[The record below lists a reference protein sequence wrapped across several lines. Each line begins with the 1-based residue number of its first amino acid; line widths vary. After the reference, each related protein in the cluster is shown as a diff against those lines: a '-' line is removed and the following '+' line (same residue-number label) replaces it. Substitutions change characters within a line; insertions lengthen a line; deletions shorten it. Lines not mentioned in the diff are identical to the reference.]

1 MLKHLVSSR
10 LTSALLVSCTALT
23 IPLAQASKSLSV
35 PQIQQQVELK
45 TPEAIARY
53 RELLSLPNDANYPND
68 IEKLSTWLTEEF
80 SRRAFKVHKLKMS
93 GSPIVYAER
102 LVPGASKTVLV
113 YLQADGQPVD
123 NSAWDQQ
130 DPYTAELKQLVN
142 GQWETRPWPDSAE
155 KLDPNWRIF
164 ARSAAD
170 SKGPIAQFITALDIL
185 DSQQAS
191 PNYNLKIIMDTEEEQ
206 GSPNLPAAIKAYKDK
221 LSADLL
227 LIFDGPPHQTNK
239 PTITMGARGI
249 ATVQLTTYG
258 PRKPQHS
265 GHYGNYAPNPAFH
278 LAKILGSMKSQQ
290 GKVLIPGFYDGITL
304 SDELKAQLATVPD
317 DEQQIMKK
325 LGFSQADAV
334 GASLQE
340 SIQYPS
346 LNIRGLSSAWVGK
359 QARTIVPATATAA
372 MDIRLVK
379 ESDAGRLIQL
389 VRQHIEQQGYYV
401 IDREPTDAERAQH
414 PYIVTMA
421 SREIYG
427 AFRSEPDSAAGQMAI
442 KGVTKLLGKS
452 PIVLRSGG
460 GSIPIAPI
468 VDTLDIPAAIVASV
482 NSDNNQHSPNENLRV
497 GHFIE
502 GIAIITSVLNEKL

>member
-1 MLKHLVSSR
+1 MIKHLAVMR
-10 LTSALLVSCTALT
+10 LTPILLIGSAFNAPLIQANNALT
-23 IPLAQASKSLSV
+23 AAQ
-35 PQIQQQVELK
+35 IHQQVK
-45 TPEAIARY
+45 RNTPHAITLY
-53 RELLSLPNDANYPND
+53 RELLGLPNDANYPND
-68 IEKLSTWLTEEF
+68 IEKLSAWLTQAF
-80 SRRAFKVHKLKMS
+80 RDRAFKVEKLKMS

-102 LVPGASKTVLV
+102 LVPGAKKTVLV

-123 NSAWDQQ
+123 RSAWDQPN
-130 DPYTAELKQLVN
+130 PYKAELKHLVN
-142 GQWETRPWPDSAE
+142 GQWKSQPWPDPVQA
-155 KLDPNWRIF
+155 LDPDWRIF

-170 SKGPIAQFITALDIL
+170 SKGPIAQFLTALDIL
-185 DSQQAS
+185 DNQQAS
-191 PNYNLKIIMDTEEEQ
+191 PEYNLKIIMDTEEEQ
-206 GSPNLPAAIKAYKDK
+206 GSPNLPQAIKTHKDK

-249 ATVQLTTYG
+249 ATIQLITYG
-258 PRKPQHS
+258 PHKPQHS
-265 GHYGNYAPNPAFH
+265 GHYGNYAPNPALH
-278 LAKILGSMKSQQ
+278 LAQILGSMKSQQ
-290 GKVLIPGFYDGITL
+290 GKVLIRGFYDGVSL
-304 SDELKAQLATVPD
+304 SAQLKAQLATVPD
-317 DEQQIMKK
+317 DEAQIMKQ

-334 GASLQE
+334 ASSLQE

-346 LNIRGLSSAWVGK
+346 LNIRGMSSAWVGK

-379 ESDAGRLIQL
+379 ESDASHLIKL
-389 VRQHIEQQGYYV
+389 VRQHIEKLGYYV
-401 IDREPTDAERAQH
+401 IDRPPTDTERAQY
-414 PYIVTMA
+414 PYIVSMT

-442 KGVTKLLGKS
+442 QGITKLLGES

-468 VDTLDIPAAIVASV
+468 VDTLNIPAAIVASV
-482 NSDNNQHSPNENLRV
+482 NSDNNQHSPNENLRI